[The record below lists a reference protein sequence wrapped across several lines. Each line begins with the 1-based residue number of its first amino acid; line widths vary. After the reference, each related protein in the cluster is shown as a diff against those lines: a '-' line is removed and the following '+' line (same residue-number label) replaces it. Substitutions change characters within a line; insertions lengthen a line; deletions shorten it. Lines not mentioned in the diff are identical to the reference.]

1 MIKIIRKHLATTQTI
16 HHKTAPDLRRE
27 WVETGDARCPL
38 ACVWFALG
46 HADAARN
53 EPQDLCESERTWP
66 ALLQGEQAFSP
77 SFYRA
82 A

>member
-1 MIKIIRKHLATTQTI
+1 MFFIKKKNVITRTRSTI
-16 HHKTAPDLRRE
+16 PALRRR

-46 HADAARN
+46 HAEAVRN
-53 EPQDLCESERTWP
+53 EPQDLCESERMWP
-66 ALLQGEQAFSP
+66 ALLCGGQAFS
-77 SFYRA
+77 SHLYIA